1 MTARRPG
8 PPIDARTDRREY
20 EKTIAPRSLLRLF
33 WQKQLHI
40 WARTCI
46 PPDLRLWMYRAMGI
60 TIGQHVFI
68 GLDTYL
74 DCQFPELIVIEDDVT
89 ISFRVTVIVHD
100 DARRMTH
107 VEAGAGAGTVAPVRL
122 RRGCY
127 LGAGC
132 MLLPGMTIGERA
144 VVAAGAV
151 VTKDVPPGAIVAGVP
166 ARILRTIPA

>member
-1 MTARRPG
+1 MSASRSG
-8 PPIDARTDRREY
+8 PPITARTERREY
-20 EKTIAPRSLLRLF
+20 EQRIAPRSLLRLF

-46 PPDLRLWMYRAMGI
+46 HPGLRLWMYRAMGI
-60 TIGQHVFI
+60 GIGRHVFI

-74 DCQFPELIVIEDDVT
+74 DCQFPELIEIEDDVT

-100 DARRMTH
+100 DARRLTH
-107 VEAGAGAGTVAPVRL
+107 VEAGAGNGTVAPVRL

-132 MLLPGMTIGERA
+132 MLLPGVTVGERA

-151 VTKDVPPGAIVAGVP
+151 VTRDVPADTIVAGVP
-166 ARILRTIPA
+166 ARVLRAVKE

>member
-1 MTARRPG
+1 MSPPRSG
-8 PPIDARTDRREY
+8 PPIESRTDRREY
-20 EKTIAPRSLLRLF
+20 ERRIAPRSLLRLF

-46 PPDLRLWMYRAMGI
+46 PPALRLAMYRAMGI
-60 TIGQHVFI
+60 RIGQHVFI

-74 DCQFPELIVIEDDVT
+74 DCQFPELIDIEDDVT

-132 MLLPGMTIGERA
+132 LVLPGITVGERA

-151 VTKDVPPGAIVAGVP
+151 VTRDVPPGALVAGVP
-166 ARILRTIPA
+166 ARVLRPASA

>member
-1 MTARRPG
+1 MSARPAG
-8 PPIDARTDRREY
+8 PPIEARTDRHEY
-20 EKTIAPRSLLRLF
+20 ETRIAPRSLLRLF

-60 TIGQHVFI
+60 HIGQHVFI

-74 DCQFPELIVIEDDVT
+74 DCQFPELIQIEDDVT
-89 ISFRVTVIVHD
+89 ISFRVMVIVHD
-100 DARRMTH
+100 DARRMDR
-107 VEAGAGAGTVAPVRL
+107 VEAGAGHGTVAPVRL
-122 RRGCY
+122 RKGCY

-132 MLLPGMTIGERA
+132 TVLPGVTVGEGA

-151 VTKDVPPGAIVAGVP
+151 VTRDVAPHTVVAGVP
-166 ARILRTIPA
+166 ARILKTLT

>member
-1 MTARRPG
+1 MSPRPSG
-8 PPIDARTDRREY
+8 PPITERTDRREY
-20 EKTIAPRSLLRLF
+20 ERRIAPRGILRLF

-46 PPDLRLWMYRAMGI
+46 APGLRLWMYRAMGI
-60 TIGQHVFI
+60 SIGRHVFI

-74 DCQFPELIVIEDDVT
+74 DCQFPELIQIEDDVT

-107 VEAGAGAGTVAPVRL
+107 VEAGAGAGTVAPVLL

-132 MLLPGMTIGERA
+132 MVLPGVTVGERA

-151 VTKDVPPGAIVAGVP
+151 VTRDVAPGTIVAGVP
-166 ARILRTIPA
+166 ARVLRTVTA